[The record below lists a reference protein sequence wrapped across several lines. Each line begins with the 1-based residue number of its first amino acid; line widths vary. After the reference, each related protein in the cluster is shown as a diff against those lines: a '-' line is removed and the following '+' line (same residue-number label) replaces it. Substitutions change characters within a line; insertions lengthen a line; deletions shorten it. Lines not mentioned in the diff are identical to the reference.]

1 MVGTIFALGNV
12 TVGIA
17 SLAGPLLSERLG
29 KLRAIVATQFLSMPF
44 IMLVTMSPNLA
55 LSAGAYLA
63 RGTLMQMGI
72 PLETAFQMEMVTESE
87 RATTSGV
94 MMMADNI
101 PRAVSSSISGGM
113 MSGNDFYTPFL
124 ITTLAYLASS
134 SLFYILFRKTK
145 AELVE
150 A

>member
-124 ITTLAYLASS
+124 ITTLTYFASS
-134 SLFYILFRKTK
+134 SLFYILFRKAK
-145 AELVE
+145 AESVE